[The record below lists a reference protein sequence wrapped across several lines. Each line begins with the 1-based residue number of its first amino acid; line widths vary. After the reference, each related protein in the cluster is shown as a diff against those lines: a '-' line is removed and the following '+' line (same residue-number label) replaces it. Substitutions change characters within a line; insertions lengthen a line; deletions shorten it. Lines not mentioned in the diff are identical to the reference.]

1 MKWFGKMVWD
11 FTFTVMAWDFL
22 ILAVPIGIIGLRLEK
37 QGDEA
42 LSKILI
48 WISLS
53 LVAIYF
59 THMAPQMLE
68 RITNKHQ

>member
-1 MKWFGKMVWD
+1 MVWD

-22 ILAVPIGIIGLRLEK
+22 IMGAAFGVIGLRAEK
-37 QGDEA
+37 RGDEMLSGIFIWLA
-42 LSKILI
+42 LGFI
-48 WISLS
+48 
-53 LVAIYF
+53 VIYF